1 VRGLSTVVVDIAQHY
16 AGLRRAREIVQFPW
30 LFTAYSFKV
39 YLTTQISYALDWP
52 ASPQTNQEKRI
63 AMAPHPISIDQR
75 LAKALSS
82 PLRASALAL
91 IAEGVASP
99 KAIADEL
106 GLDVRGVAYHV
117 RVLRKLGC
125 IELAETKQ
133 RRGAIEHIYRVVGTL
148 EKE

>member
-1 VRGLSTVVVDIAQHY
+1 
-16 AGLRRAREIVQFPW
+16 
-30 LFTAYSFKV
+30 
-39 YLTTQISYALDWP
+39 
-52 ASPQTNQEKRI
+52 
-63 AMAPHPISIDQR
+63 MAPHPISIDQR

-82 PLRASALAL
+82 PLRARALAL

-125 IELAETKQ
+125 IELAETRQ
-133 RRGAIEHIYRVVGTL
+133 RRGAIEHIYRVVDRTS
-148 EKE
+148 EKD

>member
-1 VRGLSTVVVDIAQHY
+1 
-16 AGLRRAREIVQFPW
+16 
-30 LFTAYSFKV
+30 
-39 YLTTQISYALDWP
+39 
-52 ASPQTNQEKRI
+52 
-63 AMAPHPISIDQR
+63 MAPHPISIDQR

-82 PLRASALAL
+82 PLRARALTL

-133 RRGAIEHIYRVVGTL
+133 RRGAIEHIYRVVDRTL
-148 EKE
+148 GKD